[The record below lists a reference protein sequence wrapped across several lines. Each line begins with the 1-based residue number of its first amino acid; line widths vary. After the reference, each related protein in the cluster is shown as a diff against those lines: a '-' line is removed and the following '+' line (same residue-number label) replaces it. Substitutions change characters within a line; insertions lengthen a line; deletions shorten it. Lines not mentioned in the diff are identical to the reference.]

1 MEKLQIRVYDED
13 LRAKI
18 LRLRVLGVNITNI
31 VSKFLLNYE
40 ISNSNN
46 LLNIK

>member
-31 VSKFLLNYE
+31 VSKFILNYDL
-40 ISNSNN
+40 SNLNN
-46 LLNIK
+46 AHNIK